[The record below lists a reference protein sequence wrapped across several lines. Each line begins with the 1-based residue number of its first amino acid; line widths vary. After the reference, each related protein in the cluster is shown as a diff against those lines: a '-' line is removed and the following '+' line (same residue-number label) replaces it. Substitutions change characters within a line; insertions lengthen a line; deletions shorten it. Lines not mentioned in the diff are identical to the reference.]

1 MQFYNLY
8 FHVVVSDRHS
18 ATEQLAQPVD
28 SSVDTVESV
37 NTPFGGVEE
46 VVRTVLYRDG
56 NPLHC
61 ARDM

>member
-28 SSVDTVESV
+28 SVDTVESV
-37 NTPFGGVEE
+37 NTPFGGVEQ
-46 VVRTVLYRDG
+46 VVSTVLYRDG
-56 NPLHC
+56 NALIC